1 MLHTSNFWVK
11 KGQSRCVRSPWMR
24 AFTCKWCYLGVH
36 CDALGLATAR
46 PGLATQLYYNAC
58 IYRYIIAM
66 LYIIRYC
73 YPVILATYRML
84 NLNCIFRD
92 GLCVS
97 QYMYR
102 SVLATSHVLRS
113 NCTFLSIWLASAP
126 FGLNWAN
133 PFLDWR
139 SQLFLGTLHAD
150 SSRPEFEK
158 V

>member
-1 MLHTSNFWVK
+1 MLWRNSTILVLRPLNFWVK

-46 PGLATQLYYNAC
+46 PCLATQSYCNAC

-97 QYMYR
+97 RYMYR
-102 SVLATSHVLRS
+102 SVLATSLCS
-113 NCTFLSIWLASAP
+113 AIPAQFSLSKSDWLAPPCMSLCDSEP
-126 FGLNWAN
+126 TPLFDWWSGL
-133 PFLDWR
+133 D
-139 SQLFLGTLHAD
+139 
-150 SSRPEFEK
+150 
-158 V
+158 